1 LKYIP
6 KKKIGNLTQQKW
18 ISKLIRYDIITE
30 YRVGKENMVVDVL
43 CRKSKG
49 DKEGELLAITSPIIA
64 WVDVL
69 KKSYHYDLGIQDI
82 FQHMKIEIID
92 SLRYQIKKK
101 KMLLLLFGWEG
112 TPQIKPTKVLDR
124 GEHNT
129 RGITKK
135 MMLIQ

>member
-1 LKYIP
+1 MKYIP

-30 YRVGKENMVVDVL
+30 YRVGNENMVVDVL

-82 FQHMKIEIID
+82 FQHMKIEILD
-92 SLRYQIKKK
+92 SLRYHIKKE
-101 KMLLLLFGWEG
+101 MLLYKGRLYISLENVPSRG
-112 TPQIKPTKVLDR
+112 TSCNTYMIVL
-124 GEHNT
+124 
-129 RGITKK
+129 
-135 MMLIQ
+135 

>member
-1 LKYIP
+1 MKYIP

-82 FQHMKIEIID
+82 FQHMKIEILD
-92 SLRYQIKKK
+92 SLRYHIKKRDVALQRK
-101 KMLLLLFGWEG
+101 TIYIIRECPFKRDIMQYIHDSPVIG
-112 TPQIKPTKVLDR
+112 P
-124 GEHNT
+124 
-129 RGITKK
+129 
-135 MMLIQ
+135 

>member
-49 DKEGELLAITSPIIA
+49 DKEGELFAITSPIIA

-69 KKSYHYDLGIQDI
+69 KKSYHYDLRIQDI

-101 KMLLLLFGWEG
+101 RCCSSY
-112 TPQIKPTKVLDR
+112 LD
-124 GEHNT
+124 GKGHH
-129 RGITKK
+129 K
-135 MMLIQ
+135 

>member
-101 KMLLLLFGWEG
+101 RDVAPPIWMGRDTTNKTNKSLRSWR
-112 TPQIKPTKVLDR
+112 T
-124 GEHNT
+124 
-129 RGITKK
+129 
-135 MMLIQ
+135 